1 MSKKAKNKKQ
11 IPKKEKTQFRN
22 KMIVEIFNDS
32 R

>member
-11 IPKKEKTQFRN
+11 IPKKGKTQFRN
-22 KMIVEIFNDS
+22 KMILEIFNDA